1 MGSSP
6 AGLKLQVTL
15 KHTRILTRPGHYGS
29 MTYMLLTRYMC
40 ILCIFTVLKSKV
52 THLYMYMDICIDT
65 HSRYLSDSCFL
76 LLLLDLF
83 LVELC
88 FFLELL
94 FSLDLLLL
102 LFSLCF
108 CFSALFLFRAL
119 LSVSSSLLE
128 LSSDSLSLSDSLSSL
143 DDSSDSLG
151 EDSTFIF
158 FFFAPFLAAKSH

>member
-1 MGSSP
+1 MMYESC
-6 AGLKLQVTL
+6 AV
-15 KHTRILTRPGHYGS
+15 Y
-29 MTYMLLTRYMC
+29 YVYLLFK
-40 ILCIFTVLKSKV
+40 IV
-52 THLYMYMDICIDT
+52 THLYIDVDICIYT
-65 HSRYLSDSCFL
+65 HSRYMYLSDSCFL
-76 LLLLDLF
+76 LFLLDLF

-143 DDSSDSLG
+143 DDSSDSFG
-151 EDSTFIF
+151 DDSTFVF
-158 FFFAPFLAAKSH
+158 FFFVPFLAAKS

>member
-6 AGLKLQVTL
+6 PGPKLQVTL
-15 KHTRILTRPGHYGS
+15 KHTRILTRPGYYGS
-29 MTYMLLTRYMC
+29 MMYMYMYESCAVYYVYLLFK
-40 ILCIFTVLKSKV
+40 INV
-52 THLYMYMDICIDT
+52 THLHMNICIDT

-76 LLLLDLF
+76 LLLLDFF

-128 LSSDSLSLSDSLSSL
+128 LSSDSLSLSDSFSSL

-158 FFFAPFLAAKSH
+158 FFFATFLAAKS